1 MASPQYLPTRD
12 VLRTWW
18 PLAASWILMALE
30 GPALN
35 IVVARLVD
43 PRIHL
48 AAYGSLVFPLALMI
62 EAPIIMLLAAS
73 TALCK
78 NWTAYQKMRR
88 FMHVTSAGLTVLHA
102 VIVFT
107 PLYGLFVRTLL
118 HVPEEIVGPGRIGLI
133 VMLPWT
139 WAIAYRRFNQGV
151 LIRFGHSIVVGI
163 GTAIRLIANVSV
175 LTVGFALRSIPG
187 TIVATS
193 AIIVGVL
200 SEALYASLRVRP
212 VLRARLPKEAP
223 DDALTYGAFFRFY
236 VPLSLTS
243 IVFLGARPILTATIS
258 RMPNA
263 LDSLAVLPVITG
275 LTFLL
280 RSTGV
285 AFSEVVIAHLD
296 TRGSAR
302 TLRRFALG
310 LMSATTLGMLL
321 VAATPLS
328 RLWFGTITGLP
339 ENLIHLAQSGLWF
352 ALILPALSTLQ
363 SWYQGV
369 VLHSR
374 RTRSIT
380 EAVLVYLFASTGILI
395 AGIQWGAIAGVHV
408 GLLAMTL
415 GELTR
420 AGWLGWRCRHA
431 RSVLWERD
439 CGPAS
444 EPLTESR

>member
-1 MASPQYLPTRD
+1 
-12 VLRTWW
+12 
-18 PLAASWILMALE
+18 MALE

-35 IVVARLVD
+35 VVVARLVN

-48 AAYGSLVFPLALMI
+48 AAYGSLVFPLALLV

-78 NWTAYQKMRR
+78 DWDAYRKIRR
-88 FMHVTSAGLTVLHA
+88 FMHFASATLTVLH
-102 VIVFT
+102 VLVVLT
-107 PLYGLFVRTLL
+107 PLYGLLARGLL
-118 HVPEEIVGPGRIGLI
+118 GVPEEIVEPGRIGLM

-151 LIRFGHSIVVGI
+151 LIRFGHAIAVGI
-163 GTAIRLIANVSV
+163 GTAIRLTTNVCV
-175 LTVGFALRSIPG
+175 LAVGFAIQSIPG

-200 SEALYASLRVRP
+200 SEAVYAGLRVRP
-212 VLRARLPKEAP
+212 VLRARLPKEAS
-223 DDALTYGAFFRFY
+223 DGGLTYAAFFRFY

-243 IVFLGARPILTATIS
+243 IVFLGARPILTAAIS

-285 AFSEVVIAHLD
+285 AFSEVVIAHLE

-302 TLRRFALG
+302 TLRRFAFG
-310 LMSATTLGMLL
+310 LMSATTVAMLL

-328 RLWFGTITGLP
+328 RIWFGTITGLP
-339 ENLIHLAQSGLWF
+339 ENLIGLARTGLWF
-352 ALILPALSTLQ
+352 ALLLPALSALQ
-363 SWYQGV
+363 SWFQGI

-380 EAVLVYLFASTGILI
+380 EAVLVYLFASTAILI
-395 AGIQWGAIAGVHV
+395 AGIQWGTIAGASI
-408 GLLAMTL
+408 GLLAMTI
-415 GELTR
+415 GELAR
-420 AGWLGWRCRHA
+420 AAWLGWRCRRA
-431 RSVLWERD
+431 RNALWERD
-439 CGPAS
+439 SGSPD
-444 EPLTESR
+444 EPVTEPG